1 MKSELIKAI
10 QAASAVAIKHGLDA
24 FHGLDTFTEA
34 DSVEELITV
43 YGELQK
49 FIGYQRGFNDATR
62 DTDTYDEE

>member
-10 QAASAVAIKHGLDA
+10 KAATAVAVKHGIDYVSEP
-24 FHGLDTFTEA
+24 TEA
-34 DSVEELITV
+34 NSVEDLITI

-62 DTDTYDEE
+62 DTDTYGDE

>member
-10 QAASAVAIKHGLDA
+10 QTATAVAIKHGLDA
-24 FHGLDTFTEA
+24 FTAVTEL

-49 FIGYQRGFNDATR
+49 FIGYQRGFNDAVR
-62 DTDTYDEE
+62 GTDTYDEE

>member
-10 QAASAVAIKHGLDA
+10 QTATAVAIKHGLDA
-24 FHGLDTFTEA
+24 FTAVNET